1 VTEMFSTTRARP
13 SRRFA
18 SRAMFSALVFASPWV
33 ATSAAA
39 DDVQACIEAHE
50 QAQVARKEGRL
61 LDAREKLLTCAK
73 DGCPAV
79 LRKDCGP
86 WLNEVTSSIPTV
98 VVLAKGPGG
107 EDLINVRVFF
117 DGEEIATKLD
127 GMAIDVDPGVH
138 DFRFETEGEDPVEQQ
153 VVIREGVKNHE
164 LAVQFGKPETP
175 PVEPLPLDTPPGA
188 DVAPARP
195 IPTLVY
201 VLGGVGVA
209 GLAASVFFET
219 SGMSKRSDLD
229 DQGCKPYCPK
239 DDVDA
244 AKRDFLIG
252 DIALGLGLASLGT
265 ATYFYVTRP
274 SEPEETAELP
284 AIDVHGV
291 RGGAMATW
299 QGRF

>member
-1 VTEMFSTTRARP
+1 MFSTPRAHP
-13 SRRFA
+13 SRRFV
-18 SRAMFSALVFASPWV
+18 SRAVFSALVFASPWV

-39 DDVQACIEAHE
+39 DDVQACIEAHT
-50 QAQVARKEGRL
+50 QAQEARKDGRL
-61 LDAREKLLTCAK
+61 LDARDKLLTCAK

-86 WLNEVTSSIPTV
+86 WLTEVTSSLPTV

-107 EDLINVRVFF
+107 QDLMDVRVFF
-117 DGEEIATKLD
+117 DGKEIATKLD
-127 GMAIDVDPGVH
+127 GMAVEVDPGVH
-138 DFRFETEGEDPVEQQ
+138 DFRFETEGQDPVEQR

-164 LAVQFGKPETP
+164 LTVQFGTPEAP
-175 PVEPLPLDTPPGA
+175 PGAPPSSPLDTPPGA
-188 DVAPARP
+188 DVEPARP

-274 SEPEETAELP
+274 SVPEETTAQLP